1 MPQPQIYT
9 HCINPNCP
17 HPVSK
22 IDKNK
27 FCQSCGAPLLLNN
40 RYIPLTKL
48 GSGGFAVTY
57 VVYDYKFQTE
67 QVLKVLLET
76 SPQALRLFEQEA
88 AVLASLRHPG
98 IPKVESDGYFTVQIG
113 KGKGRTLPCLV
124 MEKINGQ
131 TLEQVLA
138 QYPQGCP
145 EVLVLDWLAQAVEIL
160 RVLHSRQIIHRDLK
174 PANFMLRAHSRQL
187 VVIDFGGAKQ
197 INIGLSTLENTSTR
211 LLSPGY
217 SPPEQIVGAAV
228 GPPADFYALGRTM
241 IHLLTGRYPAEMD
254 EPLTGEC
261 RWHAYAKVSSDLAK
275 LLDQMIM
282 LDVKSRPATAGE
294 IQGRLAKIIR
304 LHRKKRIAL
313 ARLQTFTNLTKTIL
327 SPIFK
332 LLYKTFSKLSQLL
345 YRSIVRAADICLK
358 IIYWIARS
366 CADTLLAMLLGGF
379 GGGCGAIVGFTLAYW
394 LPLGELLNKFFSQH
408 FAIPFHPTILLFT
421 FAGLGTALGL
431 TEAGSFGQLRRFIIA
446 GFMGSCGYLLGW
458 WSLYLNLTP
467 AVKSANLFL
476 GLMEFIVIAIAFLTL
491 GLGLSRPHFL
501 YATITAFGSAALFA
515 LIINL
520 KIFPF
525 ILQFLSFSFSQS
537 VNPSWL
543 QFQASVLFFTLL
555 GCTSAFC
562 LGGSYY
568 FLIPFLRLL
577 GLR

>member
-1 MPQPQIYT
+1 MQQSQIYT

-22 IDKNK
+22 FDKNK

-40 RYIPLTKL
+40 RYIPLRKL

-57 VVYDYKFQTE
+57 AVYDCKFQTE
-67 QVLKVLLET
+67 RVLKVLLET
-76 SPQALRLFEQEA
+76 SLQALRLFEQEA

-98 IPKVESDGYFTVQIG
+98 IPRVESDGYFTVQID
-113 KGKGRTLPCLV
+113 KGKGQNLPCLV

-174 PANFMLRAHSRQL
+174 PANFMLRSHSRLL
-187 VVIDFGGAKQ
+187 VVIDFGGAKK
-197 INIGLSTLENTSTR
+197 INTRLSTIENNSTR

-228 GPPADFYALGRTM
+228 GPTADFYALGRTM

-254 EPLTGEC
+254 DPLTGEC
-261 RWHAYAKVSSDLAK
+261 RWHPYAKVSPGLTK
-275 LLDQMIM
+275 LLDEMVM
-282 LDVKSRPATAGE
+282 LDIKSRPATAEE

-304 LHRKKRIAL
+304 LYRRRRIAI
-313 ARLQTFTNLTKTIL
+313 ARLQALTNLTKIIL
-327 SPIFK
+327 SPVLK
-332 LLYKTFSKLSQLL
+332 LLYKAFSRFSNFL
-345 YRSIVRAADICLK
+345 YRNIVRITDTCLG
-358 IIYWIARS
+358 IIRWIAQA

-379 GGGCGAIVGFTLAYW
+379 GGGCGAIIGFALAYW
-394 LPLGELLNKFFSQH
+394 LPIGELLNNFFSKH
-408 FAIPFHPTILLFT
+408 FSISFQPTILLFT

-431 TEAGSFGQLRRFIIA
+431 TEAGSFGQLRRFAIA
-446 GFMGSCGYLLGW
+446 GFMGSCGYFLGW
-458 WSLYLNLTP
+458 WSFYLNVIPST
-467 AVKSANLFL
+467 KFANLFL

-501 YATITAFGSAALFA
+501 YAAVTALGSAAFIA
-515 LIINL
+515 VTINL

-525 ILQFLSFSFSQS
+525 ILQFLSFSQS
-537 VNPSWL
+537 ITPSWP
-543 QFQASVLFFTLL
+543 QFEASVLFFTLL
-555 GCTSAFC
+555 GCTCAFC